1 MSRTGILFFFLMIGK
16 KSPNGVILPYF
27 MIASDGNLT
36 QTQLLLFETKPT
48 PIEDNLLLW
57 FIFEGL
63 SC

>member
-1 MSRTGILFFFLMIGK
+1 MIGK